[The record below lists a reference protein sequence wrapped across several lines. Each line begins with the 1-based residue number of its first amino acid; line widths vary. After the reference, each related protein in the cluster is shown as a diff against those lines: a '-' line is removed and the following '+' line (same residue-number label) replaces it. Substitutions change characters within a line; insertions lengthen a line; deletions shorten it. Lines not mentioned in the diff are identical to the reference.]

1 MTDIKKIPASKV
13 RQFYKRFTSGEQ
25 YIELGPIS
33 PITNDFE
40 EVSKRY
46 WWQDIKVYNMVKPL
60 IMVYGTNLTEDQL
73 YGKEGLVSLLEP
85 WQRKYNEIMNMH
97 SVHLDFATSGYL
109 VVEDGSLDID
119 ELSEEGL
126 APGKILVYRQGA
138 SWPHIEKDA
147 LKPEAY
153 TESADYCYKQ
163 MVRICEMFVNGVLA
177 KTLMIEGKDC
187 GECRCEEV

>member
-1 MTDIKKIPASKV
+1 MKKISASKV
-13 RQFYKRFTSGEQ
+13 RQFYKRFANGEQ
-25 YIELGPIS
+25 YIELGPLS
-33 PITNDFE
+33 AVTNDFE

-46 WWQDIKVYNMVKPL
+46 WWQDNRVYNMVKPL

-85 WQRKYNEIMNMH
+85 WQRKYNDIMNSH
-97 SVHLDFATSGYL
+97 SIHLDYATYGYMT
-109 VVEDGSLDID
+109 VEDGSLDID

-126 APGKILVYRQGA
+126 APGKVIVYRQGA
-138 SWPHIEKDA
+138 NWPHIEKDA
-147 LKPEAY
+147 LNPKAY
-153 TESADYCYKQ
+153 IESADYCYKQ
-163 MVRICEMFVNGVLA
+163 MVRVCEMFVNGVLA

>member
-13 RQFYKRFTSGEQ
+13 RQFYKRFTNGEQ

-46 WWQDIKVYNMVKPL
+46 WWQDNRVYNMVKPL

-97 SVHLDFATSGYL
+97 SVHLDFATSGYA
-109 VVEDGSLDID
+109 VVEDGSLDVD
-119 ELSEEGL
+119 ELSEDGL

-138 SWPHIEKDA
+138 NLPHIEKDA
-147 LKPEAY
+147 LKPEVY
-153 TESADYCYKQ
+153 IESADYCYKQ
-163 MVRICEMFVNGVLA
+163 MIRTCEMFVNSQAVV
-177 KTLMIEGKDC
+177 IEDRFAVSGYKCDKK
-187 GECRCEEV
+187 

>member
-13 RQFYKRFTSGEQ
+13 RQFYKRFANGEQ
-25 YIELGPIS
+25 YIILGPLS
-33 PITNDFE
+33 AVTNDFE
-40 EVSKRY
+40 EVCKRY
-46 WWQDIKVYNMVKPL
+46 WWQDNRVYNMVKPL
-60 IMVYGTNLTEDQL
+60 IQVYGTNLTEDQL

-85 WQRKYNEIMNMH
+85 WQRKYNEIVNMH

-119 ELSEEGL
+119 ELSEDGL

-138 SWPHIEKDA
+138 NWPHIEKDA

-153 TESADYCYKQ
+153 IESADYCYAQ
-163 MVRICEMFVNGVLA
+163 MVRTCEMFVNGVLA
-177 KTLMIEGKDC
+177 KTIVADSKDR
-187 GECRCEEV
+187 GEAYHE

>member
-13 RQFYKRFTSGEQ
+13 RQFYKRFANGEQ
-25 YIELGPIS
+25 YIELGPLS
-33 PITNDFE
+33 AVTNDFE

-46 WWQDIKVYNMVKPL
+46 WWQDNRVYNMVKPL
-60 IMVYGTNLTEDQL
+60 IQVYGTNLTEDQL

-97 SVHLDFATSGYL
+97 SVHLDFATSGYV
-109 VVEDGSLDID
+109 VVEDGSLDVD
-119 ELSEEGL
+119 ELSEDGL

-147 LKPEAY
+147 FKPEAY
-153 TESADYCYKQ
+153 IESADYCYAQ
-163 MVRICEMFVNGVLA
+163 MVRTCEMFVNGVLA
-177 KTLMIEGKDC
+177 KTIVFDSKYR
-187 GECRCEEV
+187 GEAYYE

>member
-1 MTDIKKIPASKV
+1 MTNTKKIPASKV
-13 RQFYKRFTSGEQ
+13 RQFYKRFANGEQ
-25 YIELGPIS
+25 FIELGPIS
-33 PITNDFE
+33 PITNDFA
-40 EVSKRY
+40 EVDKRY
-46 WWQDIKVYNMVKPL
+46 WWQETRVYNMVKPL
-60 IMVYGTNLTEDQL
+60 VQAYGANLTENQL

-97 SVHLDFATSGYL
+97 SVHLDFATSGYV
-109 VVEDGSLDID
+109 VVEDGSLDVD

-147 LKPEAY
+147 LKPEGY
-153 TESADYCYKQ
+153 IESADYCYKQ

-177 KTLMIEGKDC
+177 KTPIIEGKDC